1 MLHLMAFFLI
11 FLLSFCQLDTC
22 KCVVLFFM
30 YICKCFLMPF
40 MYVLFVKILSYVE
53 EIKNIYLSIYLPF
66 SNAKEYRCQGEIHI
80 HCCYKHVNE
89 SSFQVI
95 WILA

>member
-1 MLHLMAFFLI
+1 MLHLMAFFFFFCQFLSFFFFFFFSVNWILVNVLI
-11 FLLSFCQLDTC
+11 FFFCQLDTC

-53 EIKNIYLSIYLPF
+53 EIKNIYLS
-66 SNAKEYRCQGEIHI
+66 
-80 HCCYKHVNE
+80 
-89 SSFQVI
+89 
-95 WILA
+95 

>member
-1 MLHLMAFFLI
+1 MLWAEVGCVASDGIFLI
-11 FLLSFCQLDTC
+11 FFSLCQLDTC

-53 EIKNIYLSIYLPF
+53 EIKNI
-66 SNAKEYRCQGEIHI
+66 
-80 HCCYKHVNE
+80 
-89 SSFQVI
+89 
-95 WILA
+95 

>member
-1 MLHLMAFFLI
+1 MLHLMAIFLI
-11 FLLSFCQLDTC
+11 FLFSFCQLDIC

-53 EIKNIYLSIYLPF
+53 EIKNIYLSIIGLP
-66 SNAKEYRCQGEIHI
+66 AKRHY
-80 HCCYKHVNE
+80 
-89 SSFQVI
+89 S
-95 WILA
+95 LACR